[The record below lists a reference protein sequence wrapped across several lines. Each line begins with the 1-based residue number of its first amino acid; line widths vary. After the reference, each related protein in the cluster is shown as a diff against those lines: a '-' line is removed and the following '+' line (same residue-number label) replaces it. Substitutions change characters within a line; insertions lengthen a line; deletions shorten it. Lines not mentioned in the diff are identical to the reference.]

1 MTKAILLH
9 AHSTPRT
16 RQRYVTLSI
25 VHQTALREVMWDMVV
40 TIIGTP
46 VFCATH
52 DTQCKFKWKAKTIS
66 DEKDCWHTTKHAYT
80 RHKHAHVSWHNI
92 ATKGNVREKTN
103 GTKNTTTKRNQT
115 QNQSVVVMD
124 VVKRGH
130 KIISR
135 RFKMKNHH
143 CENTTHV
150 QQFIT
155 HTSKE
160 KKSIPSLNLG

>member
-1 MTKAILLH
+1 MRK
-9 AHSTPRT
+9 
-16 RQRYVTLSI
+16 
-25 VHQTALREVMWDMVV
+25 TA
-40 TIIGTP
+40 
-46 VFCATH
+46 
-52 DTQCKFKWKAKTIS
+52 DTQP
-66 DEKDCWHTTKHAYT
+66 YT
-80 RHKHAHVSWHNI
+80 RTQDTNTHTCRDNI
-92 ATKGNVREKTN
+92 ATKGNVRREKTN

-143 CENTTHV
+143 CENTTHA

-155 HTSKE
+155 QNSKE
-160 KKSIPSLNLG
+160 KESIPSLNLG